1 MTKIILVGYWEIES
15 VQREGQD
22 WRTTSGYKSTFE
34 SYKYVHYV
42 NSDGSMCLY
51 MSKLNFICKYVPCVS
66 YLKVVSSL
74 S

>member
-15 VQREGQD
+15 GNREGQD

-42 NSDGSMCLY
+42 NSDGSIGAY
-51 MSKLNFICKYVPCVS
+51 ICQS
-66 YLKVVSSL
+66 
-74 S
+74 